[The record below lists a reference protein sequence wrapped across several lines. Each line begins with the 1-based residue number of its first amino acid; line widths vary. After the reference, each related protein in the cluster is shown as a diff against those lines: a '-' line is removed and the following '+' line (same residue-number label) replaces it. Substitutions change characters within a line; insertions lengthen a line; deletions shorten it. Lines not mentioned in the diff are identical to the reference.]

1 VAETEWVH
9 NEVKQSPGR
18 SSVRGIFM
26 PIVKAVVNVRFHH
39 DRARDRGQLFK
50 SRRVRGGEIIRARS
64 VRIAMEQAREV
75 KRGKFRQA
83 RAYF

>member
-1 VAETEWVH
+1 
-9 NEVKQSPGR
+9 
-18 SSVRGIFM
+18 M

-50 SRRVRGGEIIRARS
+50 SRVRGGEIIRARA

-83 RAYF
+83 RAHF